1 MEDDREKLKRELADL
16 LEKSADLLK
25 RRKSKSADSRDRSP
39 RNKVSA

>member
-25 RRKSKSADSRDRSP
+25 RAEEQERRLARP
-39 RNKVSA
+39 EPAE